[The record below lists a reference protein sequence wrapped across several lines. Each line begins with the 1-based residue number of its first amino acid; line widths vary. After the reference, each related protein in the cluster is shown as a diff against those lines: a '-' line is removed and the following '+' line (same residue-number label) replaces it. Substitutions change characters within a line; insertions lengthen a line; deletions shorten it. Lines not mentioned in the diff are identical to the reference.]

1 MAHFSEK
8 FPYIFYIKTLAQ
20 RLKDTSDFYLEEYGI
35 NTSLGMLLGQINCSQ
50 ENNETINRKLLEN
63 ALKITGPS
71 VSNLLN
77 KLEILETI
85 SRQPCEYDNRNLNIN
100 ITDKGVDLLNNT
112 NIALKEVDKL
122 LTNGMTD
129 EEKASFLSLLEK
141 SLDNIENFYKTKNN

>member
-129 EEKASFLSLLEK
+129 EEKASFLTLLEK
-141 SLDNIENFYKTKNN
+141 ALDNIENFYKTKNN

>member
-35 NTSLGMLLGQINCSQ
+35 NTSLGMLLGQIICSQ

-129 EEKASFLSLLEK
+129 EEKASFLTLLEK
-141 SLDNIENFYKTKNN
+141 ALDNIENFYKTKNN

>member
-20 RLKDTSDFYLEEYGI
+20 RLKDTSDFYLEKYGI

-85 SRQPCEYDNRNLNIN
+85 NRQPCEYDNRNLNIN

-129 EEKASFLSLLEK
+129 KEKAIFLTLLEK
-141 SLDNIENFYKTKNN
+141 ALDNIENFYKTKNN

>member
-8 FPYIFYIKTLAQ
+8 FPYLFYIKTLAQ

-77 KLEILETI
+77 KLETLETI
-85 SRQPCEYDNRNLNIN
+85 NRQPCEYDNRNLDIN
-100 ITDKGVDLLNNT
+100 ITDKGVDLLKNT

-122 LTNGMTD
+122 LTEGMADD
-129 EEKASFLSLLEK
+129 EKSTFLTLLEK
-141 SLDNIENFYKTKNN
+141 ALYNVENFYKTKNT

>member
-35 NTSLGMLLGQINCSQ
+35 NTSLGILLGQINCSQ